1 MVAPAEAASPRAT
14 TSDAVNTPRRR
25 ITPDNT
31 PHPSAPNGIR
41 TRATALKG
49 PRPGP
54 LVDGGRGPGYRYMS
68 QRLVL
73 PQAQSLCATVQVLQ
87 LQNSHQIHLRWFTS
101 RTKRATIQS
110 MISVRD
116 TLL

>member
-1 MVAPAEAASPRAT
+1 MGAKAE
-14 TSDAVNTPRRR
+14 
-25 ITPDNT
+25 
-31 PHPSAPNGIR
+31 
-41 TRATALKG
+41 
-49 PRPGP
+49 
-54 LVDGGRGPGYRYMS
+54 PGYRYMT

-73 PQAQSLCATVQVLQ
+73 PQAQSLWATVQLRQ

-116 TLL
+116 TLSNVSASYRFKQWAERPTLSRSGS